1 MNTALLYRLLDAD
14 PAAGPAE
21 LLHRARADHHLPHLV
36 LSALVR
42 DGVRMGEPARA
53 ELRRAHDRVAHYARL
68 AADLACS
75 TGVRAIRGLPL
86 AGCYP
91 DGLLRPLDTLDLV
104 APDEAALWQAV
115 IRLVTDH
122 PVEHIDV
129 SLLGERPH
137 HTAVTVHWPAAD
149 PLVDPWYRVHLT
161 TAALP
166 GDGSAV
172 PVRPYLVADEHVECL
187 IALAESHLH
196 RPALPPVPSPC
207 STSPAS
213 PAGPSSPPR
222 PPPSSPPTA
231 WPPRPRPSSTT
242 PPATSRS
249 APSPPFAPSS
259 PRNSPPNTA
268 AAPRPPPP
276 DASPPV
282 TAPSCAAPSSATP
295 GTRPASTPPPPT
307 PPPPHPGGRLPPHP
321 DPHHPHHPHRRPP
334 GPPPLG
340 HPLLT
345 RTDHVS
351 EDSPGPLVGSIFERS
366 TSFCEGRRIP
376 SSRATFQGLRTRSRC
391 ACQPLRAAGDW

>member
-21 LLHRARADHHLPHLV
+21 LLHRARAGRHLAHLV

-53 ELRRAHDRVAHYARL
+53 ELRRARARASHYARL
-68 AADLACS
+68 ATDLARS

-86 AGCYP
+86 AAYYP
-91 DGLLRPLDTLDLV
+91 AGLLRPLDTLDLV

-137 HTAVTVHWPAAD
+137 HTAVTVHWPADD

-187 IALAESHLH
+187 IALAESHLQ
-196 RPALPPVPSPC
+196 
-207 STSPAS
+207 
-213 PAGPSSPPR
+213 
-222 PPPSSPPTA
+222 
-231 WPPRPRPSSTT
+231 
-242 PPATSRS
+242 RS
-249 APSPPFAPSS
+249 A
-259 PRNSPPNTA
+259 
-268 AAPRPPPP
+268 
-276 DASPPV
+276 
-282 TAPSCAAPSSATP
+282 
-295 GTRPASTPPPPT
+295 
-307 PPPPHPGGRLPPHP
+307 
-321 DPHHPHHPHRRPP
+321 RPP
-334 GPPPLG
+334 GPVTLLDIAGLTRQPFEPAETAAVLGAYRLAPEAAILLDHAADHVPLG
-340 HPLLT
+340 SLAAVRAELAPELAAEHRRRAETATTAPSFPSRHGTLLRRTVIRHDWDKARLLAPAPETLLLLT
-345 RTDHVS
+345 PVADYLLTPTPATPTTRT
-351 EDSPGPLVGSIFERS
+351 
-366 TSFCEGRRIP
+366 
-376 SSRATFQGLRTRSRC
+376 
-391 ACQPLRAAGDW
+391 AALQALHRWDTVC